1 MLRQPT
7 QDVIHVTS
15 MQVYTIPTL
24 NSGGMGEMGMGV
36 IPRLGGDPIF
46 TPVHGPHHVVISVWE
61 VVLGRCM
68 LAANLHKQHES
79 RDHYEEED
87 GQGKRRK
94 VGFNKRKEEE

>member
-15 MQVYTIPTL
+15 MRVYTISTL
-24 NSGGMGEMGMGV
+24 NSRGMGEMGMRV

-61 VVLGRCM
+61 FVLGRWM
-68 LAANLHKQHES
+68 LADNLHKQYEY

-94 VGFNKRKEEE
+94 VGLNKRKEEE